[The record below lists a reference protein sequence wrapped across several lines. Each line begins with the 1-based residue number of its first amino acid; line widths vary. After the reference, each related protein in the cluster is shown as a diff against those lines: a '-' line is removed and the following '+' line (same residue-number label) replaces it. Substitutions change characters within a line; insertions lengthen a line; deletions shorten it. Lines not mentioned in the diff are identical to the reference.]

1 MSEILFEGGRV
12 LEGYL
17 KWQEKKM
24 IDAINLLPPEQVRGA
39 DLESLVAHFTEQY
52 RLVTPVLREDRKT
65 VPFNVPV
72 PGEQKVHIIVTVPY
86 AGHSY
91 FFRCW
96 SRVPHPVDP
105 GVHGLFCRD
114 DALEFRLVLST
125 PDTAE
130 LTREFNRLLD
140 QIKAGLAKI
149 DSEARPFNEALPN
162 IARDRLR
169 ARQEH
174 LCKFD
179 AFTGALPSLGFHLKH
194 RGAEAEQVVI
204 PVTQKP
210 LPISNK
216 TPSGQAPE
224 PYLTLDNLDE
234 VLGRVEAMIHVM
246 ERSPGAFAHMNEE
259 HLRTMLLFGL
269 NGLFEGAAT
278 GETFNGIGDTD
289 ILIRVLDR
297 NVFLAECLIWHG
309 PEHFLG
315 KLDGQL
321 FKYATWRDEQLVAIV
336 FNRNKG
342 FTEVVEKMRQVIREH
357 DQCVR
362 ELEYLHESGIRC
374 VFRRADDHERHF
386 FLTALAYD
394 VPRTDEE

>member
-1 MSEILFEGGRV
+1 MSQILFEGGRA
-12 LEGYL
+12 LGGYL
-17 KWQEKKM
+17 KWQEKNM
-24 IDAINLLPPEQVRGA
+24 INAINHWPPEQVRGA
-39 DLESLVAHFTEQY
+39 ELESLVTQVTEQY
-52 RLVTPVLREDRKT
+52 RLITPVLHEDRKT
-65 VPFNVPV
+65 VPVNYPV
-72 PGEQKVHIIVTVPY
+72 AGEQKVHIIVRVPY
-86 AGHSY
+86 EGHPY

-96 SRVPHPVDP
+96 SGVPHPVDP
-105 GVHGLFCRD
+105 SPHGLLCHD
-114 DALEFRLVLST
+114 DALEFLLVLST
-125 PDTAE
+125 PDTTE
-130 LTREFNRLLD
+130 LTREVNRLLE
-140 QIKAGLAKI
+140 QIKAGLGKI
-149 DSEARPFNEALPN
+149 DSEVRPFNEALPN

-169 ARQEH
+169 ARQEQIRN
-174 LCKFD
+174 FD
-179 AFTGALPSLGFHLKH
+179 AFTGALPSLGFQLKH
-194 RGAEAEQVVI
+194 RGADADQVVI

-216 TPSGQAPE
+216 APAGQAPE

-297 NVFLAECLIWHG
+297 NVFLAECLIWRG

-315 KLDGQL
+315 KLDAQL

-362 ELEYLHESGIRC
+362 ELEYSHESGIRC
-374 VFRRADDHERHF
+374 LFRRDDDPERHF

-394 VPRTDEE
+394 VPRLNED